1 MRQFTHVKLP
11 PTVPISTSLFTRVHV
26 DVMLMSEKSEG
37 YKYIVQGR
45 DSLTGYSEF
54 RLLRKDT
61 FALVAKF
68 IFEDIICR

>member
-1 MRQFTHVKLP
+1 MRQFTHMKLP
-11 PTVPISTSLFTRVHV
+11 PTIPISTSLFARVYV
-26 DVMLMSEKSEG
+26 DIMLMSKKSEG

-61 FALVAKF
+61 FVLVVKF

>member
-1 MRQFTHVKLP
+1 MKLP
-11 PTVPISTSLFTRVHV
+11 PIVSISTSLFARVHV
-26 DVMLMSEKSEG
+26 DVMLMSKKSEG

-61 FALVAKF
+61 FALVVKF